1 MGVSIVR
8 KVSLEILVGLGA
20 IASVPLLSG
29 QSPAMAQANAGSQA
43 LPSIAQSTT
52 PTPLPAVWQMVTP
65 EEEQQTWS
73 YILNSPLGIAALN
86 QLAIEGFIS
95 PACEKTLYTHREYNG
110 FQTLLQVKCPG
121 SGGISSARSYS
132 EIRVVFNRFEDS
144 IENFLVERI
153 YDEN

>member
-1 MGVSIVR
+1 MSGIR
-8 KVSLEILVGLGA
+8 RLGLGYLVGLGA
-20 IASVPLLSG
+20 IASISLIT
-29 QSPAMAQANAGSQA
+29 SQA
-43 LPSIAQSTT
+43 PAIAQVDVGTQASPLVAQSST
-52 PTPLPAVWQMVTP
+52 PASIPAVWQMATP

-95 PACEKTLYTHREYNG
+95 PACEKTFYTHQEYNG

-144 IENFLVERI
+144 IENFSVERI